1 MKDKQYK
8 ILTIGGGSGQFALLS
23 SLRYLKEISITSVV
37 SMTDNGGSTGRLR
50 DELGILPPGDALK
63 CIVAL
68 SPLRD
73 AAQSILLKRL
83 NGNGRLQGHHAGN
96 MLLTML
102 SRYTGSFP
110 AAIKSLS
117 EILELDDTVLPA
129 TTDKATLVAELSDGR
144 RIYGES
150 AIDIPEGDRREKM
163 KEMFLVPHFNNSIS
177 VYPPVI
183 EAIKSSDFIFIGPGD
198 LFTSII
204 ASLIVPGVKEEIQK
218 SSAKIIYT
226 LNIMTKFG
234 ETHDFRGYDF
244 VRKLEDC
251 LNRHVDGII
260 YNSRR
265 PGKQLLKKYLDEKAA
280 FVELEKSENW
290 IGDRVIYD
298 GDFLDSSS
306 EIARHDPMKLAPLIK
321 SIIFK

>member
-1 MKDKQYK
+1 
-8 ILTIGGGSGQFALLS
+8 
-23 SLRYLKEISITSVV
+23 
-37 SMTDNGGSTGRLR
+37 
-50 DELGILPPGDALK
+50 
-63 CIVAL
+63 
-68 SPLRD
+68 
-73 AAQSILLKRL
+73 
-83 NGNGRLQGHHAGN
+83 

-150 AIDIPEGDRREKM
+150 AIDIPEGDRREKI

-183 EAIKSSDFIFIGPGD
+183 EALKSSDYIFIGPGD
-198 LFTSII
+198 LFTSIV
-204 ASLIVPGVKEEIQK
+204 ASLIVPGIKEEIQR

-234 ETHDFRGYDF
+234 ETHDFRGHDF

-260 YNSRR
+260 YNTSR

-298 GDFLDSSS
+298 GDFLDSSA

-321 SIIFK
+321 SIIFDENDKN